1 MGSLELS
8 FQGVAL
14 TSSMTSFFY
23 SIEDT
28 MEPLLKLFP
37 WLFCHSADY
46 LNCCSFESCS
56 FFFFSLLRLI
66 SILLLIQM
74 WNIGNHTS
82 SFILFMLEE
91 CFVFYKLVMELLK
104 AYFNNSCSN
113 NSCGMLKLW
122 ASFIQTWRMRSG
134 VVPMSWWWIIPHQCR
149 RWSQDI
155 QLWILF
161 LDFQIVDLSV
171 P

>member
-1 MGSLELS
+1 
-8 FQGVAL
+8 
-14 TSSMTSFFY
+14 
-23 SIEDT
+23 

-56 FFFFSLLRLI
+56 FFLFLFFSPLRLI
-66 SILLLIQM
+66 SILLLIEM
-74 WNIGNHTS
+74 WNLAIIPAVSFSSCLRNALYSISLSWNSSKPISITHALTTAVGCLNSGPTS
-82 SFILFMLEE
+82 F
-91 CFVFYKLVMELLK
+91 K
-104 AYFNNSCSN
+104 
-113 NSCGMLKLW
+113 
-122 ASFIQTWRMRSG
+122 TWRMRLG
-134 VVPMSWWWIIPHQCR
+134 VVPMSWWWIIHHQCR

-155 QLWILF
+155 QPWILC